1 MKKSVGD
8 NINWDDL
15 RYFSVIADA
24 GTVSAAAKR
33 LGVNYV
39 TVSRR
44 IDRLENAMQVRLFS
58 RTNDGYTLTLEGN
71 ALYRHVPSIE
81 SVFEEIVESIGNLEA
96 SSKAIRISTVEA
108 LASKILAPNLSG
120 LKDRFPNL
128 TIEIDVSSRNVNV
141 AKRESDLAIRLRLP
155 DTGEYISRKLSFV
168 DYILCATE
176 EVKDKV
182 DRGDT
187 VPVISFANDFSH
199 LPESEYMYERY
210 GINAVTFR
218 SNSASVQ
225 CNAAK
230 SGIGIALL
238 PKYLVVNSNLVR
250 LEPDPVLRREI
261 WLLTKHSSSQL
272 THVRL
277 LIDAIREI
285 FEKNKNL
292 LVDD

>member
-1 MKKSVGD
+1 MKRSVGD
-8 NINWDDL
+8 NFNWDDL

-24 GTVSAAAKR
+24 GTVLAAAKR

-44 IDRLENAMQVRLFS
+44 IDRLESAMQVKLFS
-58 RTNDGYTLTLEGN
+58 RTKDGYTLTLEGD
-71 ALYRHVPSIE
+71 ALYRHVPAIE
-81 SVFEEIVESIGNLEA
+81 NAFKGIAESMGSLQD
-96 SSKAIRISTVEA
+96 SSKSIRISTVEA
-108 LASKILAPNLSG
+108 LATKILAPNLSD
-120 LKDRFPNL
+120 LKRSFPNL

-168 DYILCATE
+168 DYILCATK
-176 EVKDKV
+176 EVRDTV
-182 DRGDT
+182 DRGSS

-199 LPESEYMYERY
+199 LPESEYIYERY
-210 GINAVTFR
+210 GIDSVTFR

-225 CNAAK
+225 CNAAQN
-230 SGIGIALL
+230 GMGIALL

-250 LEPDPVLRREI
+250 LEPNPVLRREI
-261 WLLTKHSSSQL
+261 WLLTKQSSSQL

-285 FEKNKNL
+285 FEKNQIL